1 MSFSGRRDL
10 VVALFQVDA
19 ETDKNRTDLRNEA
32 FKKKNKLYSGNPND
46 LWKVD
51 YMRNVSKITIMIMLY
66 AFSEYDGEI
75 TQAELKMIK
84 AYYQKHRYLL
94 NQKDLAEIIDAAK
107 SNMTYERFQR
117 YMEEQD
123 FGKSIFLDAIK
134 EANSISKKHVIY
146 KPMIR
151 TLEEKITV

>member
-19 ETDKNRTDLRNEA
+19 ETDKNRTQLRNEG

-46 LWKVD
+46 LWKAE
-51 YMRNVSKITIMIMLY
+51 YMRNVSKLTIMIMLY

-75 TQAELKMIK
+75 TKDEFKMIK
-84 AYYQKHRYLL
+84 AYYRKHRYLL
-94 NQKDLAEIIDAAK
+94 GQKDLVEIIDAAK
-107 SNMTYERFQR
+107 ANMTYERFQR

-134 EANSISKKHVIY
+134 EASNISKKHQIY
-146 KPMIR
+146 QPMIK

>member
-19 ETDKNRTDLRNEA
+19 ETDKNRTDLRNEG

-51 YMRNVSKITIMIMLY
+51 YMRNVSKLTIMIMLFV
-66 AFSEYDGEI
+66 FSEYDGEI
-75 TQAELKMIK
+75 TKNELKIIK
-84 AYYQKHRYLL
+84 TYYRKHRYFL
-94 NQKDLAEIIDAAK
+94 NQKDLIEIIDAAK
-107 SNMTYERFQR
+107 VNITFERFQR

-123 FGKSIFLDAIK
+123 FKKSIFLDAIK
-134 EANSISKKHVIY
+134 EASIISKKHTIY
-146 KPMIR
+146 QPMIK
-151 TLEEKITV
+151 TLEDKITV